1 MRSHPKLSRL
11 FLVLALLLSHTM
23 CAAVA
28 SEYTGL
34 VYCGRHGLCSAPPS
48 VAFLLAVP
56 FLLGVLICLGLAYAF
71 RRR

>member
-1 MRSHPKLSRL
+1 MRDHPKLSRL

-23 CAAVA
+23 CATVA

-34 VYCGRHGLCSAPPS
+34 VYCGRYGGCSAPPS
-48 VAFLLAVP
+48 TAFLLAVP
-56 FLLGVLICLGLAYAF
+56 FLFGVLICLGLARAS